1 MEFRDVLYSRHS
13 TRSFTDR
20 IITKSEIHS
29 MLDAAIHA
37 PNACNMQSWHYYIIT
52 DPAVKEKLERE
63 GICAPWVAKAPV
75 IFVICTDAGELIN
88 RFGEKGEIFALQ
100 DTAAAA
106 ENLLLC
112 ATDMGLGGCIIGA
125 FNSEKCR
132 TLLSVPKKQNI
143 AMLIPIGEPDEPVA
157 PKTRKPI
164 EVVVTYV

>member
-20 IITKSEIHS
+20 IVTKSEIHT

-52 DPAVKEKLERE
+52 DPAVKEKMAEN
-63 GICAPWVAKAPV
+63 GVCAPWVTEAPV
-75 IFVICTDAGELIN
+75 IFVICTDAEALTS
-88 RFGEKGEIFALQ
+88 RFGEKGEVFALQ

-112 ATDMGLGGCIIGA
+112 ATDMGQWRWGQEL
-125 FNSEKCR
+125 K
-132 TLLSVPKKQNI
+132 SVRPLAGHQASWPKHGRCK
-143 AMLIPIGEPDEPVA
+143 VA
-157 PKTRKPI
+157 VAGRPKGKFPFC
-164 EVVVTYV
+164 

>member
-13 TRSFTDR
+13 IRSFTDR
-20 IITKSEIHS
+20 LVTKSEIHS

-52 DPAVKEKLERE
+52 DPSVKEKLASD
-63 GICAPWVAKAPV
+63 GICAPWVTEAPV
-75 IFVICTDAGELIN
+75 IFVICTDAEALTS

-112 ATDMGLGGCIIGA
+112 ATDMGLGGCIIGSFDA
-125 FNSEKCR
+125 ERCR
-132 TLLSVPKKQNI
+132 TLLSVPKKLDI
-143 AMLIPIGEPDEPVA
+143 AMLVPVGEPDEPAA

-164 EVVVTYV
+164 EVVVTYI

>member
-20 IITKSEIHS
+20 IVTKSEINS

-52 DPAVKEKLERE
+52 DPRVKQKLAED
-63 GICAPWVAKAPV
+63 GICASWVAKAPV
-75 IFVICTDAGELIN
+75 IFVICTDAEELIH
-88 RFGEKGEIFALQ
+88 RFGEKGEVFALQ

-125 FNSEKCR
+125 FDSEKCR
-132 TLLSVPKKQNI
+132 ALLSVPKKQDI
-143 AMLIPIGEPDEPVA
+143 AMLVPVGESDEPA
-157 PKTRKPI
+157 KPKNRKPI
-164 EVVVTYV
+164 EVVVTYI